1 MKITIT
7 KKQFEA
13 ICFGMN
19 QLQGDL
25 EAASDK
31 YYIKDTSDAIDELY
45 KIVEKYKVAR
55 VKANELNAVRRY
67 IRSQDKQLSPA
78 KVDKMARLLLKKRK
92 GYENQ

>member
-13 ICFGMN
+13 ICFGIN

-31 YYIKDTSDAIDELY
+31 DYIKDAGEAIDELY

-55 VKANELNAVRRY
+55 VKASELNEARRY
-67 IRSQDKQLSPA
+67 IRSQNGGLPQA
-78 KVDKMARLLLKKRK
+78 KVEK
-92 GYENQ
+92 